1 MRASIYLFTVAT
13 LVLAALTGGASA
25 ENTPPPPPNKRN
37 CQNTVPFDRWI
48 VDFKREAIADGIREE
63 TIREAIGGMTPDP
76 GVIARDRKQ
85 GFFSQT
91 FTEFYFKLATKNR
104 EQTGRAYLQKYRP
117 IFDRAEKEFG
127 VPGPVITAFW
137 ALESDFGAGSPRR
150 ASEASA
156 ARGGC
161 PCRRRNRFRAPRR
174 R

>member
-48 VDFKREAIADGIREE
+48 VDFKREAVAGGIREE

-104 EQTGRAYLQKYRP
+104 EQTGRAYLQKYQP
-117 IFDRAEKEFG
+117 DLRACRKG
-127 VPGPVITAFW
+127 VRRSGSRHHR
-137 ALESDFGAGSPRR
+137 LLGARER
-150 ASEASA
+150 L
-156 ARGGC
+156 
-161 PCRRRNRFRAPRR
+161 RRRHGQSSGACARF
-174 R
+174 